1 MARSPGAALGG
12 FADSC
17 DKPGMEIKGEYQIAA
32 ERDVVW
38 QALNDPEMLKAC
50 IPGCE
55 EFEKAGDN
63 EFRAKIRATIGPVRA
78 NFDTTLLLEDLRPP
92 ESYRLV
98 GESKAAAGF
107 GRGSATVRLAETEG
121 GTLLRYDADFNVG
134 GKLAQV
140 GSRLVVGATRKT
152 ADEFFGAFSTS
163 IDPDAYRVDV
173 EPAAKSGLRRTW
185 LAVAGAVIV
194 LLIWWFLL
202 R

>member
-1 MARSPGAALGG
+1 
-12 FADSC
+12 
-17 DKPGMEIKGEYQIAA
+17 MEIKGEYQIAA

-38 QALNDPEMLKAC
+38 QALNDPDVLKAC

-63 EFRAKIRATIGPVRA
+63 NFRARIRATIGPVRA
-78 NFDTTLLLEDLRPP
+78 SFDTTLSLEDLNPP

-107 GRGSATVRLAETEG
+107 GRGSAAISLAETEE
-121 GTLLRYDADFNVG
+121 GTLMRYDADFKVG
-134 GKLAQV
+134 GKIAQV
-140 GSRLVVGATRKT
+140 GSRLVVGATKKI
-152 ADEFFGAFSTS
+152 ADEFFSAFSTS

-173 EPAAKSGLRRTW
+173 EPAAKSGLRKTW
-185 LAVAGAVIV
+185 LAVAGAVVV
-194 LLIWWFLL
+194 LLIWWYLL